1 MSTTIYAGDVAF
13 EITFPMAVVSM
24 SGATVTS
31 ARLMVTRPDGT
42 SDEWPCAVT
51 SASSSSVT
59 ARHVT
64 DGTTNAQPGEYV
76 VAAHFYNADG
86 DKVGAS
92 LDRRLNVTV
101 RRTPQPT

>member
-42 SDEWPCAVT
+42 SIT
-51 SASSSSVT
+51 TSVT
-59 ARHVT
+59 PT
-64 DGTTNAQPGEYV
+64 DP
-76 VAAHFYNADG
+76 
-86 DKVGAS
+86 
-92 LDRRLNVTV
+92 RRLA
-101 RRTPQPT
+101 RW

>member
-13 EITFPMAVVSM
+13 EITFPMAVTSM
-24 SGATVTS
+24 PGATVTT
-31 ARLMVTRPDGT
+31 ARLMVTRPDGS
-42 SDEWPCAVT
+42 SDEWPCTVT
-51 SASSSSVT
+51 SASSSGVI
-59 ARHVT
+59 ARHIT

-76 VAAHFYNADG
+76 VAAHFYNADD

-92 LDRRLNVTV
+92 LDRRLNISA